1 MQKIMKTVQQM
12 LGSKPAGLVGIGP
25 DSSVYDALRL
35 MAEHDIGSL
44 VVLEGDRLA
53 GIFSERD
60 YARQVVLLGKSS
72 RETPVRD
79 IMTHKVTCVSLD
91 QTVEDCMTLMTEKR
105 VRHLPVLDHKRV
117 VGVISIGDVVKVM
130 ITEQRQVIEQLTQYI
145 HS

>member
-53 GIFSERD
+53 GVFSERD

>member
-25 DSSVYDALRL
+25 DATVFDALRL

-44 VVLEGDRLA
+44 VVIEGDRLS
-53 GIFSERD
+53 GVFSERD

-72 RETPVRD
+72 KETPVRD

-91 QTVEDCMTLMTEKR
+91 QTVEDCMTLMTERR
-105 VRHLPVLDHKRV
+105 VRHLPVLDHKKV

-130 ITEQRQVIEQLTQYI
+130 ISEQQQVIEHLTQYI